1 MDYIPPSDWK
11 APKRIIPSDE
21 FQGETST
28 APIYEAVGRTLSK
41 WEHVESGNIKLFQLI
56 CETKSFAACR
66 AYGTLDSVFSRHLVL
81 KYAGEEFFKKRDKED
96 HSNFNKLINVYN
108 NSGQYRN
115 QVAHGMAIQP
125 HAHGYFLSP
134 PSYASRRRQTPIPTE
149 KWGLGADYFF
159 RVQEIDYIGLYFEQI
174 LKSTMSLVMYLNEK
188 YQVLEGGEFHP

>member
-11 APKRIIPSDE
+11 APKRIIPSNE
-21 FQGETST
+21 FQGEIST

-66 AYGTLDSVFSRHLVL
+66 AYGTLDSVFSRHLAL

-125 HAHGYFLSP
+125 HAYGYFLSP
-134 PSYASRRRQTPIPTE
+134 PSYTSRRRQTPIPTE

-159 RVQEIDYIGLYFEQI
+159 RVQEIDYIGLHFEQI
-174 LKSTMSLVMYLNEK
+174 LKSIMSLVMYLNEK
-188 YQVLEGGEFHP
+188 YQVLESGEFHP